1 MRFHKLTLTVKSLHL
16 SGLLSLQKTRSC
28 VYRRQYAKTFPWAT
42 TSRKGSS
49 FAFCMKCSHDINLG
63 RGGTRDLRRHQET
76 KLPKHSDND
85 GVGVLP
91 LQSYFG
97 PIREESVIR
106 AEVLFAYFLGEHN
119 LAFQL
124 GDHCTKLFK
133 LMFPDS
139 SITKDFKCSRPKQL
153 LC

>member
-1 MRFHKLTLTVKSLHL
+1 MECFR
-16 SGLLSLQKTRSC
+16 G
-28 VYRRQYAKTFPWAT
+28 
-42 TSRKGSS
+42 
-49 FAFCMKCSHDINLG
+49 INLG

-76 KLPKHSDND
+76 KLHKYSEKD
-85 GVGVLP
+85 GLCVLP

-97 PIREESVIR
+97 PIKEEFVIH
-106 AEVLFAYFLGEHN
+106 AELLFAYFLGEYH

-139 SITKDFKCSRPKQL
+139 SIANDMQSY
-153 LC
+153 

>member
-1 MRFHKLTLTVKSLHL
+1 
-16 SGLLSLQKTRSC
+16 
-28 VYRRQYAKTFPWAT
+28 
-42 TSRKGSS
+42 
-49 FAFCMKCSHDINLG
+49 MKCSHDINLG

-76 KLPKHSDND
+76 KLQKHSEKD

-97 PIREESVIR
+97 PIREESIIHTQ
-106 AEVLFAYFLGEHN
+106 VLFAY
-119 LAFQL
+119 QL

-139 SITKDFKCSRPKQL
+139 SIAKD
-153 LC
+153 